1 MLTLHQALTSRLM
14 NVVEV
19 CSTVGLLSLAN
30 SHVTQA
36 RYTVLIPDGPAWQA
50 HMNACTAMA
59 SRILLG
65 FHNQHLAIHTLV
77 GMTTDY
83 RRAKLCESAKP
94 IADKTSDP
102 QTWSSNT

>member
-1 MLTLHQALTSRLM
+1 MLTSNQAFAVQLM
-14 NVVEV
+14 KIVVV
-19 CSTVGLLSLAN
+19 VSTVGLLSLAN

-77 GMTTDY
+77 GMT
-83 RRAKLCESAKP
+83 
-94 IADKTSDP
+94 SD
-102 QTWSSNT
+102 NG